1 MDNFNFGNSYSPF
14 PVNTADFYIPAIGSP
29 NVRPERT
36 VQYEFGFRSFIAET
50 YIMSMTIYYK
60 DIYDLISATIY
71 DADPAQYSLYENH
84 DYANV
89 RGFELELRKNFKNNI
104 AWYRIILFLK
114 LRVVLP
120 MSFSIGM

>member
-1 MDNFNFGNSYSPF
+1 
-14 PVNTADFYIPAIGSP
+14 
-29 NVRPERT
+29 
-36 VQYEFGFRSFIAET
+36 
-50 YIMSMTIYYK
+50 MSMTIYYK

-104 AWYRIILFLK
+104 AWYMNYTLSKAEGSAPNEFFHWDVAYLAS
-114 LRVVLP
+114 V
-120 MSFSIGM
+120 